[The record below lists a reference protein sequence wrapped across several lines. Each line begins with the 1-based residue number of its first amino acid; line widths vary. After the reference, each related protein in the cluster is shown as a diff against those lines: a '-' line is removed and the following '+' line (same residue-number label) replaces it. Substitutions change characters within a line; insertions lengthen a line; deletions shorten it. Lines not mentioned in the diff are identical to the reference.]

1 MKKSRLLI
9 LLALLLAV
17 LSTFFLYQYVE
28 SLRKEPEVKV
38 EYGTVIVAEANIP
51 ELVKISEEM
60 IASKSVPVEAI
71 HPDAARVPTDLIGLT
86 SKSEILNGE
95 QILKTKVATVEAEL
109 SLAYQIPEN
118 MRAIVVPIASEVT
131 GLAGYL
137 EIGDHVD
144 MVVTYS
150 NRPGPGTPPDPNQE
164 PEVDSEEDPEVT
176 TPVAPEFDEVI
187 EGYVETITQFQN
199 IEVLALGVKGAL
211 NEAGQP
217 VESQGVPSSVVLLV
231 TPEQAEVVSYM
242 LGAGSFQM
250 TLRNPVD
257 GLKVPLDHFGTD
269 NFNDWRNR

>member
-9 LLALLLAV
+9 LLALVLAL
-17 LSTFFLYQYVE
+17 LSTFFLYRYVE
-28 SLRKEPEVKV
+28 GLRKEPEVKV
-38 EYGTVIVAEANIP
+38 EYGNVIVAETDIP
-51 ELVKISEEM
+51 EFVKITEEM

-86 SKSEILNGE
+86 SKSEILSGE
-95 QILKTKVATVEAEL
+95 QVLKTKVATAEAEL
-109 SLAYQIPEN
+109 GLAYQIPEN
-118 MRAIVVPIASEVT
+118 MRAIVVPTASEAT

-137 EIGDHVD
+137 EKGDHVD
-144 MVVTYS
+144 IVATYS
-150 NRPGPGTPPDPNQE
+150 NRPGPGIAPDPNE
-164 PEVDSEEDPEVT
+164 NPEENPEVT
-176 TPVAPEFDEVI
+176 TPVGVVVDEAI

-199 IEVLALGVKGAL
+199 IEVLAIGAKGAL

-231 TPEQAEVVSYM
+231 TPEQAEVISYM